1 MRLLRPAALGILLAH
16 VSASL
21 FAASPAQPELLP
33 GSAAD
38 KQAVALLTKMT
49 LEEKIGQM
57 TQPDLHA
64 MPDGLDD
71 VTKYAVGSVLSGGG
85 SDPKAGN
92 SATAWADVADLS
104 QDKALATRLKIPML
118 YGVDAVHGHNNVL
131 GAVIFPHN
139 IGLGA
144 TRNPALVEQA
154 ARVTAIEMSATG
166 TFWAFAPGVIV
177 SRDERWGRTYES
189 FSEDT
194 ALVSELGVAATRGL
208 QTARLDGA
216 TAVLACAKHYIG
228 DGGTTGGHDQGNTEC
243 DEATLRRLY
252 LPPYQAAIDAGA
264 GSIMISY
271 SSWNG
276 QKMHGHRYLITDV
289 LKGELGFNGFIVSD
303 WAAIDQLP
311 GDYRSDIEHSIN
323 AGLDMIMIPR
333 PVTKPN
339 NYVEFITELKKLVD
353 EGRVPLARIDDAV
366 RRILRVKFAMNL
378 AARPHAD
385 RALIAQLGSPEH
397 RAVARACVRESLVLL
412 KNEQRTL
419 PLPAGK
425 RVHVVG
431 RAGNDIGLQCGGWT
445 ISWMGTPGRSTDG
458 TTIFDGLRQAAP
470 AGTEVTYSA
479 DGSGA
484 AGAATIVVVTA
495 EEPYA
500 EGKGDRTDLAL
511 PEADLQLLRAAKAT
525 GARVVHVIISGRP
538 LILGEALTIA
548 DATIAAWLPGS
559 EGTGVADVLW
569 GTHAPKG
576 KLPFSWPRSMAQ
588 IPINVGDAHYDP
600 LFAYGYGLTY

>member
-1 MRLLRPAALGILLAH
+1 MRLFRSVLLLCAFIPAA
-16 VSASL
+16 AS
-21 FAASPAQPELLP
+21 FAATPVQPELLP

-38 KQAVALLTKMT
+38 KQALAVLAKMT

-57 TQPDLHA
+57 TQPDLLA
-64 MPDGLDD
+64 MPAGLDD
-71 VTKYAVGSVLSGGG
+71 VTRYAVGSVLSGGG

-92 SATAWADVADLS
+92 SATAWADVADLC
-104 QDKALATRLKIPML
+104 QDKAMATRLKVPMI
-118 YGVDAVHGHNNVL
+118 YGVDAVHGHSNIL

-144 TRNPALVEQA
+144 THNPALVEQA

-166 TFWAFAPGVIV
+166 IFWAFAPGVIV
-177 SRDERWGRTYES
+177 ARDERWGRTYES
-189 FSEDT
+189 FGEDP
-194 ALVSELGVAATRGL
+194 ALVSELGAAATRGL
-208 QTARLDGA
+208 QGARLDGA
-216 TAVLACAKHYIG
+216 TAVLACAKHYLG

-243 DEATLRRLY
+243 DEATLRRLF
-252 LPPYQAAIDAGA
+252 LPPYKAAVDAGV
-264 GSIMISY
+264 GSVMVSY

-276 QKMHGHRYLITDV
+276 QKMHGNRFLITDV
-289 LKGELGFNGFIVSD
+289 LKGELGFNGFVVSD

-311 GDYRSDIEHSIN
+311 GDYRAEIESSIN

-333 PVTKPN
+333 PPSKPN
-339 NYVEFITELKKLVD
+339 NYVEFITKLKELVD
-353 EGRVPLARIDDAV
+353 AGKVPLARIDDAV

-378 AARPHAD
+378 SARLHAD
-385 RALIAQLGSPEH
+385 RTLLASLGSPEH
-397 RAVARACVRESLVLL
+397 RAVARACVSESLVLL
-412 KNEQRTL
+412 KNDQHAL
-419 PLPAGK
+419 PLRAGK

-445 ISWMGTPGRSTDG
+445 ISWMGNAGHVTDG
-458 TTIFDGLRQAAP
+458 TTILEGLRQTAP

-484 AGAATIVVVTA
+484 NGADAVVVVTA

-511 PEADLQLLRAAKAT
+511 PAADLQLLRAAKAS
-525 GARVVHVIISGRP
+525 GARVVHVILSGRP
-538 LILGEALTIA
+538 LILGEALTLA

-559 EGTGVADVLW
+559 EGAGIADVLW

-576 KLPFSWPRSMAQ
+576 KLPCSWPRNMAQ

-600 LFAYGYGLTY
+600 LFAFGFGLTY